1 MVFYVRNKKIGSNY
15 LCENT
20 PYYLKHVLTDKHIT
34 IENKEGSDL
43 LRKDFIRLT
52 NDVEVGHTV
61 TIEKVCTGYG
71 IFDHCYRIKVSNPS
85 QNDYDYITKNTIGRL
100 YLYLDNIEN
109 ATCWNLQTISE
120 NICTTITTKDLNSSW
135 STLSK
140 HNRDWILTQM
150 KRASE
155 AILSDYWVFKIPK
168 D

>member
-1 MVFYVRNKKIGSNY
+1 MQ
-15 LCENT
+15 L
-20 PYYLKHVLTDKHIT
+20 
-34 IENKEGSDL
+34 
-43 LRKDFIRLT
+43 
-52 NDVEVGHTV
+52 
-61 TIEKVCTGYG
+61 
-71 IFDHCYRIKVSNPS
+71 
-85 QNDYDYITKNTIGRL
+85 
-100 YLYLDNIEN
+100 
-109 ATCWNLQTISE
+109 CWNLQTISE

>member
-1 MVFYVRNKKIGSNY
+1 
-15 LCENT
+15 
-20 PYYLKHVLTDKHIT
+20 
-34 IENKEGSDL
+34 
-43 LRKDFIRLT
+43 
-52 NDVEVGHTV
+52 
-61 TIEKVCTGYG
+61 
-71 IFDHCYRIKVSNPS
+71 VSNPS
-85 QNDYDYITKNTIGRL
+85 QNDYDYITKTQLVVSISN
-100 YLYLDNIEN
+100 LDNIEN

>member
-1 MVFYVRNKKIGSNY
+1 MVSLIIVI
-15 LCENT
+15 E
-20 PYYLKHVLTDKHIT
+20 LKCPT
-34 IENKEGSDL
+34 
-43 LRKDFIRLT
+43 LRKMTMI
-52 NDVEVGHTV
+52 
-61 TIEKVCTGYG
+61 I
-71 IFDHCYRIKVSNPS
+71 S
-85 QNDYDYITKNTIGRL
+85 QNTIGRL

>member
-1 MVFYVRNKKIGSNY
+1 MVSLIIVI
-15 LCENT
+15 E
-20 PYYLKHVLTDKHIT
+20 LKCPT
-34 IENKEGSDL
+34 
-43 LRKDFIRLT
+43 LRKM
-52 NDVEVGHTV
+52 N
-61 TIEKVCTGYG
+61 Y
-71 IFDHCYRIKVSNPS
+71 
-85 QNDYDYITKNTIGRL
+85 DYDYITKNTIGRL